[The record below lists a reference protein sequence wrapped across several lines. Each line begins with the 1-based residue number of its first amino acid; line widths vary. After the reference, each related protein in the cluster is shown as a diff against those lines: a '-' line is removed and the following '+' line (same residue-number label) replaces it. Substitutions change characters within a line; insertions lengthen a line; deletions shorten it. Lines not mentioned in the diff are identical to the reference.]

1 MIMKNGKFVVS
12 LLIAAT
18 SLFAKPELFESIAA
32 IVDGKPIMR
41 SEVMENLYQ
50 FQNSAEASKMSE
62 KEQVDF
68 VLDRLIDDKVLL
80 SRVDRDSI
88 QITDD
93 EVELRVT
100 QHLQNLAARQNISME
115 VLERAVRAQLGM
127 SMAQYRENLG
137 KQVREQMTIGRIR
150 QKYAG
155 GIKPTRKEVSEFYEH
170 YKDSIPRQYN
180 CMRLSHIFLKIEPDS
195 ATVDSVK
202 REAELLID
210 SLDHGVIWEILAKNH
225 SQDSTA
231 KKGGDMGYVPKGML
245 DPAYERAVKTVDNGG
260 YTPEPVRTE
269 QGWSIVRVVG
279 RKEDGVRTAV
289 ILLKTIPT
297 AADSARILHFA
308 DSLRTTLSSDSL
320 FAAAA
325 KKYSADKETNFNGGN
340 LGWLE
345 KADVDTSFIPVLS
358 ELSVGEVSDPFLTG
372 VGYHLIR
379 LEDLKQV
386 RDYNLEED
394 YMKIEAFA
402 TNFMEDK
409 KLREFVKK
417 WRSEV
422 HIEIRLKE

>member
-1 MIMKNGKFVVS
+1 MKKIKFLASVLVAVS
-12 LLIAAT
+12 SLSAA
-18 SLFAKPELFESIAA
+18 PELFESIAA

-50 FQNSAEASKMSE
+50 FQNSAESSKMSE
-62 KEQVDF
+62 KEQLAF

-127 SMAQYRENLG
+127 GMAQYRENLG

-180 CMRLSHIFLKIEPDS
+180 CMRLAHLFLKIEPDS
-195 ATVDSVK
+195 ATVDSVR
-202 REAELLID
+202 REAEALID
-210 SLDHGVIWEILAKNH
+210 SLDHGIMWELLAKNH

-231 KKGGDMGYVPKGML
+231 NRGGDMGYVQKGLL
-245 DPAYERAVKTVDNGG
+245 DPAYERAVKTVDNGA
-260 YTPEPVRTE
+260 YTPQPVRTE

-279 RKEDGVRTAV
+279 RKEDGIRTAV
-289 ILLKTIPT
+289 ILLRTIPSSS
-297 AADSARILHFA
+297 DSARVLQLA
-308 DSLRTTLSSDSL
+308 DSLRKSLTTDSL
-320 FAAAA
+320 FAEAA

-340 LGWLE
+340 LGWVE
-345 KADVDTSFIPVLS
+345 KSEVDTSFVAALAG
-358 ELSVGEVSDPFLTG
+358 LSVGEISEPFLTG
-372 VGYHLIR
+372 NGYHLIR
-379 LEDLKQV
+379 LADLKQV
-386 RDYNLEED
+386 RDYTLDED
-394 YMKIEAFA
+394 YMKVEAFA
-402 TNFMEDK
+402 INYMEDK

-417 WRSEV
+417 WRDEV

>member
-1 MIMKNGKFVVS
+1 MKKTSSIVS
-12 LLIAAT
+12 VLFLAT
-18 SLFAKPELFESIAA
+18 SLFAAPELFESIAA

-50 FQNSAEASKMSE
+50 FQNSADAAKMSE
-62 KEQVDF
+62 KEQVAF
-68 VLDRLIDDKVLL
+68 VLDKLIDDKVLL

-93 EVELRVT
+93 DVELRVS

-115 VLERAVRAQLGM
+115 ILERAIRAQLGM

-137 KQVREQMTIGRIR
+137 KQIREQMTIGRIR

-180 CMRLSHIFLKIEPDS
+180 CLRLSQIALKIEPDS
-195 ATVDSVK
+195 VVVDSVR

-210 SLDHGVIWEILAKNH
+210 SLDHGMMWEVLAKNH

-231 KKGGDMGYVPKGML
+231 SKGGDIGYFQKGLL
-245 DPAYERAVKTVDNGG
+245 DPVYERAIKTVGNGEYTPNPVKT
-260 YTPEPVRTE
+260 ER
-269 QGWSIVRVVG
+269 GWTIIRVIG
-279 RKEDGVRTAV
+279 RKEDGVRTAM
-289 ILLKTIPT
+289 ILLQTLPT
-297 AADSARILHFA
+297 AADSNRVLKFA
-308 DSLRTTLSSDSL
+308 DSLRTALTSDSL
-320 FAAAA
+320 FADAA
-325 KKYSADKETNFNGGN
+325 KRFSADKESNFNGGN

-345 KADVDTSFIPVLS
+345 KTDVDTLFLPVLS
-358 ELSVGEVSDPFLTG
+358 NLSVGEISEPFLAG
-372 VGYHLIR
+372 NEYHLLR

-386 RDYNLEED
+386 RDYTLEDD
-394 YMKIEAFA
+394 YMKIEMFA
-402 TNFMEDK
+402 VNYMEDK

-417 WRSEV
+417 WRDEV
-422 HIEIRLKE
+422 HIEIRMKD